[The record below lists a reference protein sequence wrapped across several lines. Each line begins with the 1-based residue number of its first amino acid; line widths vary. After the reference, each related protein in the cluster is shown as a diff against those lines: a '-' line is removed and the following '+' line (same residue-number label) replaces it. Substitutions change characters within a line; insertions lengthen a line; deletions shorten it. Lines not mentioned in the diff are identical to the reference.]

1 MSRHECFAGDGTVL
15 ERVLLAI
22 INAHT
27 KPGAERGRRERLDIA
42 MIALLGDATPDP
54 ILSAAVDFMARQ
66 RRQDIC
72 AVEMSALAGGK
83 CAAASRIRSV
93 GELAMT
99 AAREHF
105 ECADF
110 AELNDAAETLGR
122 LFDERHGKEPATGF
136 DVAREAMETEAV
148 QRLCAELAEWDV
160 PTRL

>member
-1 MSRHECFAGDGTVL
+1 MSRRECFAGDGTVL

-27 KPGAERGRRERLDIA
+27 TPGAEHGRRERLDIA
-42 MIALLGDATPDP
+42 MTALLGDTTPDP
-54 ILSAAVDFMARQ
+54 VLGAALDFMARQ
-66 RRQDIC
+66 RRQDVC
-72 AVEMSALAGGK
+72 AADMSALDGRK
-83 CAAASRIRSV
+83 CASASRIRSV
-93 GELAMT
+93 AELATT

-110 AELNDAAETLGR
+110 AELNDAAETLCR
-122 LFDERHGKEPATGF
+122 LFDKRHGKEPATGF